1 MEDIFRLMKTMLPP
15 LLPIFRSDAQAKL
28 LAVLFLAPEDGL
40 SLGDVAD
47 RAGVAAA
54 TAHREIERLEEAGIV
69 TSERR
74 GRTRLVRPD
83 PRSPYHPELRALIW
97 KAFGPVRILSEAL
110 SVVEGVGEA
119 YVFGSWARR
128 YRGEAGPPPRDVDVL
143 VVGDA
148 DPDDVYDACRRAE
161 ERVGLAVNATV
172 LSPREWE
179 SGETGFLRRIRGEP
193 MIPLAE
199 TA

>member
-1 MEDIFRLMKTMLPP
+1 MKTVPPP
-15 LLPIFRSDAQAKL
+15 LLPIFRSDAQAKI
-28 LAVLFLAPEDGL
+28 LAALFLTPEDGL
-40 SLGDVAD
+40 PLGDVAD

-54 TAHREIERLEEAGIV
+54 TAHREVERLEGAGIV

-83 PRSPYHPELRALIW
+83 PRSPYHPELRSLVR

-110 SVVEGVGEA
+110 SVVEGVGDA

-143 VVGDA
+143 VIG
-148 DPDDVYDACRRAE
+148 DPDPDHVYEACRTAE
-161 ERVGLAVNATV
+161 DRIGLVVNATI
-172 LSPREWE
+172 LSLREWE
-179 SGETGFLRRIRGEP
+179 SGESGFLRGIRREP
-193 MIPLAE
+193 MIPLSE